1 MQTPVPLD
9 TETLQNCIDYQIYFL
24 NQNMFWNY
32 NSIFII
38 LITTLWLLF
47 VCCSVTKSCLTF
59 WDPMNCNILGFPFLH
74 CLWNY
79 VKFMSIKLVRLSN
92 HLIICLP
99 LLLSLSI
106 FPRIRVF
113 SNKSVLHITWPQ
125 YWSFIFSISPSNE
138 YSGLIS
144 YLIDCLWFPCCPKD
158 PQQSSLAPQLR
169 SISFSVLSL
178 LYHPTLMSIH
188 DYWKNHSFD
197 YTDLCWKSY
206 AFAF

>member
-38 LITTLWLLF
+38 LIITLWLFF
-47 VCCSVTKSCLTF
+47 VCCCSVTKSSLTL
-59 WDPMNCNILGFPFLH
+59 WDPMNCNILGFPVLH
-74 CLWNY
+74 CLWSY

-99 LLLSLSI
+99 LLLSLII

-113 SNKSVLHITWPQ
+113 SNKSVLHIMWPK
-125 YWSFIFSISPSNE
+125 YWSFSFSISPSNE
-138 YSGLIS
+138 YSGLIPFR
-144 YLIDCLWFPCCPKD
+144 IDWLDLLAVQGTLKSLLQYVPKR
-158 PQQSSLAPQLR
+158 QS
-169 SISFSVLSL
+169 SVLSF
-178 LYHPTLMSIH
+178 LYSPTLTSIH
-188 DYWKNHSFD
+188 DY
-197 YTDLCWKSY
+197 
-206 AFAF
+206 